1 MTSDTQQQPEK
12 TDFIRDLVKTD
23 ISSERHFGRIQTR
36 FPPEPNG
43 YLHVGHAKSICLNF
57 GIAEEFGGFCN
68 LRFDDTNP
76 ETESVEF
83 VNSIRN
89 DIEWLLGETLS
100 TEPLFAS
107 DYFENMFEWAVSLI
121 KRGKAYVDDQDAAT
135 ISELRGSF
143 TQAGVDSPFRE
154 RTPEENLELFLMM
167 RDGAFPEGSRVLRAK
182 IAMDHE
188 NMNMRD
194 PVLYR
199 IRNQSHFRTG
209 NKWTIYPTYDWAHGQ
224 SDALEKVT
232 HSLCTLEF
240 ESHRLLYDWF
250 LEQLEVPFDQRP
262 YQTEFA
268 RLNFTHTVLS
278 KRLLKKLVEDGVVQ
292 GWDDPRMPT
301 ISGLRKRGY
310 PSKSIRDFCHHI
322 GIAKTNSTHEIE
334 LLESFVRRELNQSSQ
349 RRMAVVDPVRLTIT
363 NWQAGKIEHRTA
375 INNPEDTDAGTREV
389 PFSGHLLIERED
401 FMEDP
406 PSKFFRLSPGRE
418 VRLRYGYF
426 VTCTGVVKDESGTVV
441 EILCTY
447 DPETSGG
454 KAPDGRKV
462 KATIHWVEET
472 SCLRGSVAMY
482 DRLFSSERPDLL
494 DDPFGDLNKESLEIL
509 ESVAFEPSVA
519 DIAGGEVVQFE
530 RLGYFC
536 RDESQLSLFH
546 RTVGLRDEWA
556 NIQKRNKSKQ

>member
-1 MTSDTQQQPEK
+1 
-12 TDFIRDLVKTD
+12 
-23 ISSERHFGRIQTR
+23 
-36 FPPEPNG
+36 
-43 YLHVGHAKSICLNF
+43 
-57 GIAEEFGGFCN
+57 
-68 LRFDDTNP
+68 
-76 ETESVEF
+76 
-83 VNSIRN
+83 
-89 DIEWLLGETLS
+89 
-100 TEPLFAS
+100 
-107 DYFENMFEWAVSLI
+107 MFEWAITLI
-121 KRGKAYVDDQDAAT
+121 KGGKAYVDDQDAAT

-143 TQAGVDSPFRE
+143 TKAGVDSPFRE
-154 RTPEENLELFLMM
+154 RTPEENLELFLKM
-167 RDGAFPEGSRVLRAK
+167 RDGEFPEGSCVLRAK

-199 IRNQSHFRTG
+199 IRKKSHFRTG
-209 NKWTIYPTYDWAHGQ
+209 SQWVIYPTYDWAHGQ

-278 KRLLKKLVEDGVVQ
+278 KRLLKKLVEDGVVK

-301 ISGLRKRGY
+301 ISGLRRRGY
-310 PSKSIRDFCHHI
+310 PSKSIRDFCQHI

-334 LLESFVRRELNQSSQ
+334 LLESFVRTELNQTSQ
-349 RRMAVVDPVRLTIT
+349 RRMAVIDPVRLTIT
-363 NWQAGKIEHRTA
+363 NWPEGKIEYRTA
-375 INNPEDTDAGTREV
+375 VNNPQDESAGTREV
-389 PFSGHLLIERED
+389 PFSGNLYIERDD

-406 PSKFFRLSPGRE
+406 PAKFFRLSPGRE

-426 VTCTGVVKDESGTVV
+426 VTCTDIVKDDSGKVV

-462 KATIHWVEET
+462 KATIHWVEENN
-472 SCLRGSVAMY
+472 CIRASVATY
-482 DRLFSSERPDLL
+482 DRLFASERPDLL
-494 DDPFGDLNKESLEIL
+494 DDPFEDLNKESLEVL
-509 ESVAFEPSVA
+509 ESAVCEPSVA
-519 DIAGGEVVQFE
+519 DIAGGDVIQFE

-536 RDESQLSLFH
+536 RDETQLNLFH

-556 NIQKRNKSKQ
+556 NIQKRNKSK

>member
-1 MTSDTQQQPEK
+1 MTSDVQQQSK
-12 TDFIRDLVKTD
+12 KADFIRDSVKAD
-23 ISSERHFGRIQTR
+23 ISSGRHYGRVQTR

-83 VNSIRN
+83 VNSIHH
-89 DIEWLLGETLS
+89 DIEWLLGKTLS
-100 TEPLFAS
+100 KEPLFAS
-107 DYFENMFEWAVSLI
+107 DYFENMFEWAVTLI

-135 ISELRGSF
+135 ISELRGSY
-143 TQAGVDSPFRE
+143 TQAGENSPFRE
-154 RTPEENLELFLMM
+154 RSPEENLELFLKMK
-167 RDGAFPEGSRVLRAK
+167 DGGFAEGSCVLRAK

-199 IRNQSHFRTG
+199 IRKKSHFRTG
-209 NKWTIYPTYDWAHGQ
+209 NKWVIYPTYDWAHGQ

-250 LEQLEVPFDQRP
+250 LEQLEVPIDQRP

-278 KRLLKKLVEDGVVQ
+278 KRLLKKLVEDGVVA

-301 ISGLRKRGY
+301 ISGLRRRGY
-310 PSKSIRDFCHHI
+310 PSKSIRNFCQHI

-334 LLESFVRRELNQSSQ
+334 LLESFVRTELNQSSQ
-349 RRMAVVDPVRLTIT
+349 RRMAVIDPVRLTIT
-363 NWQAGKIEHRTA
+363 NWPEGKIEYRTA
-375 INNPEDTDAGTREV
+375 INNPENESAGTRDI
-389 PFSGHLLIERED
+389 PFSGSLFIERED
-401 FMEDP
+401 FKEDP
-406 PSKFFRLSPGRE
+406 PAKFFRLSPGRE

-426 VTCTGVVKDESGTVV
+426 VTCTDIVKDKSGKVV

-447 DPETSGG
+447 DPATSGG

-462 KATIHWVEET
+462 KATIHWVEQT
-472 SCLRGSVAMY
+472 NCIKGSVATY

-494 DDPFGDLNKESLEIL
+494 DDPFEDLNKESLEVL
-509 ESVAFEPSVA
+509 ESAVFEPAVA
-519 DIAGGEVVQFE
+519 DVASNEVVQFE

-536 RDESQLSLFH
+536 RDESQVNLFH

-556 NIQKRNKSKQ
+556 NIQKRNKSK

>member
-1 MTSDTQQQPEK
+1 MTSDVQQQSK
-12 TDFIRDLVKTD
+12 KADFIRDSVKAD
-23 ISSERHFGRIQTR
+23 ISSGRHYGRVQTR

-83 VNSIRN
+83 VNSIHH
-89 DIEWLLGETLS
+89 DIEWLLGKTLS
-100 TEPLFAS
+100 KEPLFAS
-107 DYFENMFEWAVSLI
+107 DYFENMFEWAVTLI

-135 ISELRGSF
+135 ISELRGSY
-143 TQAGVDSPFRE
+143 TQAGENSPFRE
-154 RTPEENLELFLMM
+154 RSPEENLELFLKM
-167 RDGAFPEGSRVLRAK
+167 RDGGFIEGSCVLRAK

-199 IRNQSHFRTG
+199 IRKKSHFRTG
-209 NKWTIYPTYDWAHGQ
+209 NKWVIYPTYDWAHGQ

-250 LEQLEVPFDQRP
+250 LEQLEVPIDQRP

-278 KRLLKKLVEDGVVQ
+278 KRLLKKLVEDGVVA

-301 ISGLRKRGY
+301 ISGLRRRGY
-310 PSKSIRDFCHHI
+310 PSKSIRNFCQHI

-334 LLESFVRRELNQSSQ
+334 LLESFVRTELNQSSQ
-349 RRMAVVDPVRLTIT
+349 RRMAVIDPVRLTIT
-363 NWQAGKIEHRTA
+363 NWPEGKIEYRTA
-375 INNPEDTDAGTREV
+375 INNPENESAGTRDI
-389 PFSGHLLIERED
+389 PFSGSLFIERED
-401 FMEDP
+401 FKEDP
-406 PSKFFRLSPGRE
+406 PAKFFRLSPGRE

-426 VTCTGVVKDESGTVV
+426 VTCTDIVKDKSGKVV

-447 DPETSGG
+447 DPATSGG

-462 KATIHWVEET
+462 KATIHWVEQT
-472 SCLRGSVAMY
+472 NCIKGSVATY

-494 DDPFGDLNKESLEIL
+494 DDPFEDLNKESLEVL
-509 ESVAFEPSVA
+509 ESAVFEPAVA
-519 DIAGGEVVQFE
+519 DVASNEVVQFE

-536 RDESQLSLFH
+536 RDESQVNLFH

-556 NIQKRNKSKQ
+556 NIQKRNKSK

>member
-1 MTSDTQQQPEK
+1 MTSDVQQQSK
-12 TDFIRDLVKTD
+12 KADFIRDSVKAD
-23 ISSERHFGRIQTR
+23 ISSGRHYGRVQTR

-83 VNSIRN
+83 VNSIHH
-89 DIEWLLGETLS
+89 DIEWLLGKTLS
-100 TEPLFAS
+100 KEPLFAS
-107 DYFENMFEWAVSLI
+107 DYFENMFEWAVTLI
-121 KRGKAYVDDQDAAT
+121 ERGKAYVDDQDAAT
-135 ISELRGSF
+135 ISELRGSY
-143 TQAGVDSPFRE
+143 TQAGENSPFRE
-154 RTPEENLELFLMM
+154 RSPEENLELFLKMK
-167 RDGAFPEGSRVLRAK
+167 DGGFAEGSCVLRAK

-199 IRNQSHFRTG
+199 IRKKSHFRTG
-209 NKWTIYPTYDWAHGQ
+209 NKWVIYPTYDWAHGQ

-250 LEQLEVPFDQRP
+250 LEQLEVPIDQRP

-278 KRLLKKLVEDGVVQ
+278 KRLLKKLVEDGVVA

-301 ISGLRKRGY
+301 ISGLRRRGY
-310 PSKSIRDFCHHI
+310 PSKSIRNFCQHI

-334 LLESFVRRELNQSSQ
+334 LLESFVRTELNQSSQ
-349 RRMAVVDPVRLTIT
+349 RRMAVIDPVRLTIT
-363 NWQAGKIEHRTA
+363 NWPEGKIEYRTA
-375 INNPEDTDAGTREV
+375 INNPENESAGTRDI
-389 PFSGHLLIERED
+389 PFSGSLFIERED
-401 FMEDP
+401 FKEDP
-406 PSKFFRLSPGRE
+406 PAKFFRLSPGRE

-426 VTCTGVVKDESGTVV
+426 VTCTDIVKDKSGKVV

-447 DPETSGG
+447 DPATSGG

-462 KATIHWVEET
+462 KATIHWVEQT
-472 SCLRGSVAMY
+472 NCIKGSVATY

-494 DDPFGDLNKESLEIL
+494 DDPFEDLNKESLEVL
-509 ESVAFEPSVA
+509 ESAVFEPAVA
-519 DIAGGEVVQFE
+519 DVASNEVVQFE

-536 RDESQLSLFH
+536 RDESQVNLFH

-556 NIQKRNKSKQ
+556 NIQKRNKSK

>member
-1 MTSDTQQQPEK
+1 MTSDVQQQSK
-12 TDFIRDLVKTD
+12 KADFIRDSVKAD
-23 ISSERHFGRIQTR
+23 ISSGRHYGRVQTR

-83 VNSIRN
+83 VNSIHH
-89 DIEWLLGETLS
+89 DIEWLLGKTLS
-100 TEPLFAS
+100 KEPLFAS
-107 DYFENMFEWAVSLI
+107 DYFENMFEWAVTLI

-135 ISELRGSF
+135 ISELRGSY
-143 TQAGVDSPFRE
+143 TQAGENSPFRE
-154 RTPEENLELFLMM
+154 RSPEENLELFLKMK
-167 RDGAFPEGSRVLRAK
+167 DGGFAEGSCVLRAK

-199 IRNQSHFRTG
+199 IRKKSHFRTG
-209 NKWTIYPTYDWAHGQ
+209 NKWVIYPTYDWAHGQ

-250 LEQLEVPFDQRP
+250 LEQLEVPIDQRP

-278 KRLLKKLVEDGVVQ
+278 KRLLKKLVEDGVVA

-301 ISGLRKRGY
+301 ISGLRRRGY
-310 PSKSIRDFCHHI
+310 PSKSIRNFCQHI

-334 LLESFVRRELNQSSQ
+334 LLESFVRTELNQSSQ
-349 RRMAVVDPVRLTIT
+349 RRMAVIDPVRLTIT
-363 NWQAGKIEHRTA
+363 NWPEGKIEYRTA
-375 INNPEDTDAGTREV
+375 INNPENESAGTRDI
-389 PFSGHLLIERED
+389 PFSGSLFIERED
-401 FMEDP
+401 FKEEP
-406 PSKFFRLSPGRE
+406 PAKFFRLSPGRE

-426 VTCTGVVKDESGTVV
+426 VTCTDIVKDKSGKVV

-447 DPETSGG
+447 DPATSGG

-462 KATIHWVEET
+462 KATIHWVEQT
-472 SCLRGSVAMY
+472 NCIKGSVATY

-494 DDPFGDLNKESLEIL
+494 DDPFEDLNKESLEVL
-509 ESVAFEPSVA
+509 ESAVFEPAVA
-519 DIAGGEVVQFE
+519 DVASNEVVQFE

-536 RDESQLSLFH
+536 RDESQVNLFH

-556 NIQKRNKSKQ
+556 NIQKRNKSK